1 MSDEKISQAEKDEAA
16 YFAERAKAGAA
27 AAREQAETAA
37 GPHTLFDV
45 QEMELNFGPQHPST
59 HGVLRLVLK
68 VDGEKI
74 LEAKP
79 DVGYLHRGT
88 EKLFET
94 ETYPMGIPHTDR
106 LDYVAAA
113 TNNHAFCLA
122 VEKLL
127 GVEVPRR
134 AQLVR
139 VILDELQRLSSHL
152 VWLGTSGIDLG
163 AVTPFWYAFRE
174 REQILDFFEEYCGA
188 RLTLNCMRI
197 GGLPLRSHVRLD
209 RAHRRVHLGLS
220 GAHRRLRAALDRQPD
235 LEEAHGRRGRHL
247 RGGVHRVG
255 PDRTDHPG
263 LGTAVGPAPGAA
275 LRVLR
280 RARLRLSRRARTA
293 TPTTGTSSACRRCAR
308 ALGSSASASTSS
320 RRAEIRGK
328 VPRVIKPPAEEIYA
342 SVESPKGELGFYCVS
357 NGSNKPYRMH
367 VRPPSLHQPAGAA
380 APGEG
385 ASRLGPRRVDR
396 DDRHRAGRG
405 RPMREAGYGMRDTG

>member
-1 MSDEKISQAEKDEAA
+1 MSDDKPLSGEEKARAEQTAQNAREAA
-16 YFAERAKAGAA
+16 SAA
-27 AAREQAETAA
+27 AESV
-37 GPHTLFDV
+37 PVSVHPPTLFDV

-59 HGVLRLVLK
+59 HGVLRLVVR

-74 LEAKP
+74 LETKP

-113 TNNHAFCLA
+113 TNNHAYCLTI
-122 VEKLL
+122 EKLL

-134 AQLVR
+134 AQLIR

-197 GGLPLRSHVRLD
+197 GGLPFDLTAGWLERLMEFID
-209 RAHRRVHLGLS
+209 DLPSRIDDYEQLLTDNRIWKKRTVGVGVIS
-220 GAHRRLRAALDRQPD
+220 GEECIEWGVTGPVLRAS
-235 LEEAHGRRGRHL
+235 
-247 RGGVHRVG
+247 GVEW
-255 PDRTDHPG
+255 D
-263 LGTAVGPAPGAA
+263 
-275 LRVLR
+275 LR
-280 RARLRLSRRARTA
+280 RAQPYECYDELDFAIPTRVNGDTYDRYIVRVQEMRQSARIIRQCVDLLA
-293 TPTTGTSSACRRCAR
+293 PG
-308 ALGSSASASTSS
+308 
-320 RRAEIRGK
+320 EIRGK
-328 VPRVIKPPAEEIYA
+328 VPRVIKPPAEETYA

-357 NGSNKPYRMH
+357 NGTNRPYRMH
-367 VRPPSLHQPAGAA
+367 VRPPSFINLQALPRLAKGHLISDLVALIGTIDIVL
-380 APGEG
+380 GE
-385 ASRLGPRRVDR
+385 VDR
-396 DDRHRAGRG
+396 
-405 RPMREAGYGMRDTG
+405 